1 MLSRN
6 RWLVLAVVSSALLL
20 IVIDMTVLYT
30 ALPRL
35 THDLGASATEK
46 LWIVNAYPLVVAGLL
61 PGLGTLGD
69 RVGHKRMF
77 LLGLVVF
84 GAASAL
90 AAFAPTPQVL
100 IAARVLLAVGAAMMM
115 PATLSLIR
123 LTFTDESER
132 AFAIGVWAAVAS
144 GGAALGPVLGGL
156 LLEHFWWGS
165 VFLINVPVVL
175 VALLAGAVLLENRPG
190 HADRP
195 WDLIGSLQVL
205 VGLVGV
211 TFAIKE
217 ISKRSPDP
225 ALALPALILGLAF
238 LTLFV
243 RRQRRSAHPLID
255 FTLFSNPRFS
265 AGVATAL
272 TASGALVGVEL
283 VLSQHVQLV
292 QNLTPLQAGLVIL
305 PIPAAAFFAGPL
317 TGLALPRIGTMRVL
331 WVALLA
337 TGLSLVAYLLLRN
350 GSAALSIAALAV
362 MGFSVGAAM
371 TGASSAVMLSAP
383 EDRAGM
389 AASVEEVS
397 YELGGALGVA
407 LLGSLMTAIYTRS
420 LVLPDH
426 LAIAPE
432 ARDSLDEALILSE
445 ALPPEQ
451 AAAVTSLARRA
462 FESAFIGV
470 TVVAV
475 VILIAMAVLIRRVAY
490 RAPRQSGTASSA
502 AR

>member
-20 IVIDMTVLYT
+20 IVIDMTMLYT

-84 GAASAL
+84 GAASGV
-90 AAFAPTPQVL
+90 AAFAPTPEVL

-123 LTFTDESER
+123 LTFTDEAER
-132 AFAIGVWAAVAS
+132 AFAIGIWAAVAS
-144 GGAALGPVLGGL
+144 GGSAIGPVLGGL
-156 LLEHFWWGS
+156 LLEFFWWGS

-175 VALLAGAVLLENRPG
+175 VALLAGAVLLENRSG
-190 HADRP
+190 NADRP
-195 WDLIGSLQVL
+195 WDLLGSLQVL

-217 ISKRSPDP
+217 ISKRDADP
-225 ALALPALILGLAF
+225 ALFLGALF

-243 RRQRRSAHPLID
+243 RRQLRSAHPLID
-255 FTLFSNPRFS
+255 FTLFRNPRFS

-283 VLSQHVQLV
+283 VLSQHLQLV
-292 QNLTPLQAGLVIL
+292 QNLSPLQAGLVIL
-305 PIPAAAFFAGPL
+305 PIPVAAFFAGPL
-317 TGLALPRIGTMRVL
+317 TGLALPRIGAMRVL

-337 TGLSLVAYLLLRN
+337 TGLALAAYLLTRNGPAALWIASLVA
-350 GSAALSIAALAV
+350 

-371 TGASSAVMLSAP
+371 TGASSAVILSAP

-420 LVLPDH
+420 LTLPDH
-426 LAIAPE
+426 IAIAPE
-432 ARDSLDEALILSE
+432 VRDSLDEALILSE
-445 ALPPEQ
+445 ALPADQ
-451 AAAVTSLARRA
+451 AAEVTSLARMA
-462 FESAFIGV
+462 FENAFIGV

-475 VILIAMAVLIRRVAY
+475 VVLIGVALLIGRKAY
-490 RAPRQSGTASSA
+490 SAPRQSGTASSA